1 ADVLNW
7 RDFQL
12 STLTEAPCTA
22 TRPLGEASARRLA
35 ASRYVQNG
43 QRDARDRVRDAEEA
57 GAPRRAERST
67 ELGPAGGTSR
77 WRSAAPPAAKAR
89 RRLPFL
95 QRAMAAIRKKLV
107 IVGDG
112 ACGKTCLLIV
122 FSKDQFPEVYVPTV
136 FENYI
141 ADIEVDGKQVELALW
156 DTAGQEDY
164 DRLRPLSYPDTDVIL
179 MCFSID
185 SPDSLENIP
194 EKWTPEVKHFCPN
207 VPIILVGNKKDL
219 RNDEH
224 TRRELAKMKQEP
236 VKPEEGRDMANRI
249 NAFGYLEC
257 SAKTK
262 DGVREVFEMATR
274 AALQVRKNKKRKG
287 CPLL

>member
-1 ADVLNW
+1 M
-7 RDFQL
+7 
-12 STLTEAPCTA
+12 
-22 TRPLGEASARRLA
+22 GGHRL
-35 ASRYVQNG
+35 
-43 QRDARDRVRDAEEA
+43 RDAVGGRDCEVRQEN
-57 GAPRRAERST
+57 ER
-67 ELGPAGGTSR
+67 
-77 WRSAAPPAAKAR
+77 K
-89 RRLPFL
+89 
-95 QRAMAAIRKKLV
+95 MAAIRKKLV

-136 FENYI
+136 FENYV

-236 VKPEEGRDMANRI
+236 VKSDEARSGSPPVGE
-249 NAFGYLEC
+249 
-257 SAKTK
+257 SAARRPQPRTSSRTSP
-262 DGVREVFEMATR
+262 DPDTAPQRHRVAD
-274 AALQVRKNKKRKG
+274 
-287 CPLL
+287 

>member
-1 ADVLNW
+1 
-7 RDFQL
+7 
-12 STLTEAPCTA
+12 
-22 TRPLGEASARRLA
+22 
-35 ASRYVQNG
+35 
-43 QRDARDRVRDAEEA
+43 
-57 GAPRRAERST
+57 
-67 ELGPAGGTSR
+67 
-77 WRSAAPPAAKAR
+77 
-89 RRLPFL
+89 
-95 QRAMAAIRKKLV
+95 MAAIRKKLV

-136 FENYI
+136 FENYV

-185 SPDSLENIP
+185 APDSLDNIP

-207 VPIILVGNKKDL
+207 VPIILVGNKKDI
-219 RNDEH
+219 RNDEAIK
-224 TRRELAKMKQEP
+224 RELGRMKQEP
-236 VKPEEGRDMANRI
+236 VRPEQGKVMADTI
-249 NAFGYLEC
+249 GAFAYLEC

-262 DGVREVFEMATR
+262 EGVREVFEMATK
-274 AALQVRKNKKRKG
+274 AALQVKKKKNKK
-287 CPLL
+287 CTLL